1 MKVIYNDSAIANLK
15 NKVDLNPIADK
26 IVNKSQ
32 GYAPVD
38 SGNLRDSI
46 KKFSEGIRLFVGAFC
61 SYGFFVEM
69 GTRKMAA
76 QSYLRKAVYNLR

>member
-1 MKVIYNDSAIANLK
+1 MKIVFNDNAIENLK
-15 NKVDLNPIADK
+15 NSIDLNPVADK
-26 IVNKSQ
+26 IVDKSK

-46 KKFSEGIRLFVGAFC
+46 KKFNEGIRLFVGGFT
-61 SYGFFVEM
+61 SYAFFVEM

-76 QSYLRKAVYNLR
+76 QSYLRKALYNL

>member
-1 MKVIYNDSAIANLK
+1 MKVTYNDRAIEDLK
-15 NKVDLNPIADK
+15 NKVDLNPVADK
-26 IVNKSQ
+26 IVSKSM

-46 KKFSEGIRLFVGAFC
+46 KKYSEGIRLFVGAFA

-76 QSYLRKAVYNLR
+76 QSYLRKAVFNLK